1 MQEIVKKNNT
11 WNIRRLVDELF
22 ILATQLHIEDWRIL
36 GELFNK
42 VHWNSKSVI
51 ALDSWR
57 PHEMV
62 KGKRKKI
69 KRSYFL
75 LRRCNFSLAAPIYI
89 HLKRMMFFN
98 VPFFVSNQ
106 DGLNGC
112 YYTSWIA
119 QWIEIISEI
128 AFLIQPDTVA
138 AVLKSNLH

>member
-1 MQEIVKKNNT
+1 MQKQPWRTSSVLFLKSLIILLGLHCIEKPLFDLIMISRTLSTKTLKLKKC
-11 WNIRRLVDELF
+11 DY
-22 ILATQLHIEDWRIL
+22 
-36 GELFNK
+36 
-42 VHWNSKSVI
+42 S
-51 ALDSWR
+51 SWR

-75 LRRCNFSLAAPIYI
+75 LRRCNFSLASPIYI

-119 QWIEIISEI
+119 QGTKILSEV
-128 AFLIQPDTVA
+128 AFLLQP
-138 AVLKSNLH
+138 